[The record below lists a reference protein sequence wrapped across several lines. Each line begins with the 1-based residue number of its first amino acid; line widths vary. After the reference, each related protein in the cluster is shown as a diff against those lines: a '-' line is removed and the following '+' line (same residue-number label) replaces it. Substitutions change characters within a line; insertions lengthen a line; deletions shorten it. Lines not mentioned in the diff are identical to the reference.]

1 MADETKD
8 GPASENAGPGESAAT
23 AGRSDSSPATSPA
36 PAAPT
41 APITE
46 GARAETAAGKSD
58 AAVSPERQA
67 AATSDTFKATP
78 SAAVPAD
85 ENPAIA
91 GGTNAP
97 QVSPPAA
104 TSAEDEKAARVAAA
118 RAAHA
123 AKLAAAAGAAGAAGD
138 AATPA
143 APKPAPAAAAAAA
156 KATGTTAQA
165 AGTAP
170 APKPAAAAAAKPA
183 AADDG
188 MSRRGFFSWAAVAW
202 VGFTAAIGG
211 CVTAMGRFMFP
222 NVLFEPPT
230 NFKAGFPQDFG
241 SGIVDTRFVDKYG
254 VWIVNNEG
262 RIYALI
268 AICTHLGCPPA
279 WLETQNKFKCPCHGS
294 GYYKDGVNFEGPT
307 PRPLERARIF
317 ISPDDGQIVVDKA
330 QKFQWELGQWEDP
343 ASYIPA

>member
-8 GPASENAGPGESAAT
+8 GPASEPGPPKMA
-23 AGRSDSSPATSPA
+23 
-36 PAAPT
+36 
-41 APITE
+41 TE
-46 GARAETAAGKSD
+46 GARAEAGAAKTDTAP
-58 AAVSPERQA
+58 VPERQA
-67 AATSDTFKATP
+67 AATSETFKASP
-78 SAAVPAD
+78 SEAAAAEAPAV
-85 ENPAIA
+85 A

-97 QVSPPAA
+97 VVPPPGPDAA
-104 TSAEDEKAARVAAA
+104 EKAAADAKAEKVAAA

-123 AKLAAAAGAAGAAGD
+123 AKLAAEG
-138 AATPA
+138 
-143 APKPAPAAAAAAA
+143 KPAPAPAPVAAAAAA
-156 KATGTTAQA
+156 KATATPAA

-170 APKPAAAAAAKPA
+170 APKAGKGE
-183 AADDG
+183 D

-202 VGFTAAIGG
+202 VGFSAAIGG

-230 NFKAGFPQDFG
+230 TFKAGYPQDVG
-241 SGIVDTRFVDKYG
+241 AGVVDTRFVDKYG

-262 RIYALI
+262 KLYALI

-294 GYYKDGVNFEGPT
+294 GYYKSGVNFEGPT

-317 ISPDDGQIVVDKA
+317 LSPDDGQIVVDKA
-330 QKFQWELGQWEDP
+330 QKFQQELGQWEDP
-343 ASYIPA
+343 NSFISLA